1 MLVTRWSRLLGSPR
15 DAYRA
20 LVVSNQSPCT
30 RHIHS
35 TPRASQD
42 ALTVPSER
50 GAQSLFTDTAP
61 ATTQQAAAA
70 ALFFKTHIP
79 LKSWTA
85 TEWRKQPHSD
95 TSFLTP
101 EVTFL
106 GRSNSGKSSL
116 LNAILLNPTLCR
128 VGPKPGKTTTM
139 HAWALGPHDPKTK
152 GARKGWQGDMEPKLT
167 VLDMPGYG
175 HGSQRD
181 WGEEIMKY
189 LTTRRQLRRAFVLVN
204 PAHGMKKQDLQML
217 ELLRR
222 HTIPH
227 QLIATKC
234 DHDSVKRLPE
244 LLFEIQNQV
253 KSHFGSGK
261 AGPLLLTINDILA
274 VAGLGDGQANKR
286 VKASH
291 MRGLSD
297 VRWAVLR
304 AAGLEAYAMALFA
317 NGGLPPKKK
326 SAQSVQDTPEDESR
340 SEDIMALPDFRS
352 FKPRDMPE
360 DEPNSKED
368 AMILPETRSF
378 MPSAPTETGTTT
390 PATQPVTPSTTT
402 AQHSKSRSIS
412 TPTGPKPTSATY
424 PVRSNPPTADT
435 NLRNPEASQPPAIG
449 IGIDELMAMVT
460 SPEDARRA
468 KDKRMQ
474 TGGGR
479 VRGPRASRQRASTN
493 LTLR

>member
-1 MLVTRWSRLLGSPR
+1 MVQALGL
-15 DAYRA
+15 A
-20 LVVSNQSPCT
+20 T
-30 RHIHS
+30 

-50 GAQSLFTDTAP
+50 GVQSLFTDTAP

-152 GARKGWQGDMEPKLT
+152 GAREGWQGDIEPKLT

-244 LLFEIQNQV
+244 LLFEIQNQI

-304 AAGLEAYAMALFA
+304 AAGLEEYAMALFA

-326 SAQSVQDTPEDESR
+326 SAQAVQPATEDESKD
-340 SEDIMALPDFRS
+340 EENIMAHPDFRS
-352 FKPRDMPE
+352 FIPRDAPE
-360 DEPNSKED
+360 DGPNSEENIR
-368 AMILPETRSF
+368 ALPETRRF
-378 MPSAPTETGTTT
+378 TPSAPTETRTTT
-390 PATQPVTPSTTT
+390 PATQPTASSTKAAQQSKIRSIQTANERRVPSTE
-402 AQHSKSRSIS
+402 
-412 TPTGPKPTSATY
+412 Y
-424 PVRSNPPTADT
+424 PVRRNPPTPETGAQVS
-435 NLRNPEASQPPAIG
+435 EASQPPNIG

-460 SPEDARRA
+460 TPEDVRRA

-474 TGGGR
+474 TGGR
-479 VRGPRASRQRASTN
+479 VRGPRASRQRLGRT
-493 LTLR
+493 